1 MVHYT
6 LISLGKL
13 IQIARW
19 NGGSYLNY
27 TYLRGESNSTV
38 FPGMLSSMY

>member
-1 MVHYT
+1 MVHCA
-6 LISLGKL
+6 LIYLGELK
-13 IQIARW
+13 QIARW

-27 TYLRGESNSTV
+27 TYLKGESNSTV